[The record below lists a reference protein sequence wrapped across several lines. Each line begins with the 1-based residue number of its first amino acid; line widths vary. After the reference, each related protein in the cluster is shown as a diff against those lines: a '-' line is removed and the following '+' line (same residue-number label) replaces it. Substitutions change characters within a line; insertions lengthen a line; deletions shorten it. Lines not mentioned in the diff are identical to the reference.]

1 MRICLPFLLVL
12 YVFLM
17 AMPAQLQYSMGQAG
31 SQLLGREV
39 SLAGRMAHGS
49 HTKRPQNCRRGSKV
63 NTAETN
69 CKGLIKGT
77 RPSTYQFPGRGQRS
91 LYRRGRVRG
100 FKLTS
105 HALNPRTTI
114 PIQPRFTGSE
124 GPGGVIRRKG
134 VVPNDIPPVLR

>member
-17 AMPAQLQYSMGQAG
+17 AMPAQVQYSMGQAG

-39 SLAGRMAHGS
+39 SLPGRMAHGS

-63 NTAETN
+63 NTAEAN

-77 RPSTYQFPGRGQRS
+77 RPSTYQFPEGSKVALPPGPRAGLQIDLPRAEPSHDDSNPTPLHRKRGS
-91 LYRRGRVRG
+91 RRC
-100 FKLTS
+100 
-105 HALNPRTTI
+105 N
-114 PIQPRFTGSE
+114 QEEGS
-124 GPGGVIRRKG
+124 GT
-134 VVPNDIPPVLR
+134 